1 MAKTVRT
8 SICSRNEL
16 TAAVQTK
23 DCKTVVE
30 ETQGN
35 VSTSHMIVFI
45 NAALLLVL
53 LTIVTALGI
62 LVGRMWQRRVDWWWH
77 ELPAVD
83 EDGYLE
89 DETSLNLQTR
99 FMD

>member
-8 SICSRNEL
+8 SICSQNKL
-16 TAAVQTK
+16 TATVQTK

-35 VSTSHMIVFI
+35 VSTSHMIVFVY
-45 NAALLLVL
+45 AALLLVL
-53 LTIVTALGI
+53 LSIVTALGI
-62 LVGRMWQRRVDWWWH
+62 LVGRTWLRCVDWWH

-83 EDGYLE
+83 TDGYLE
-89 DETSLNLQTR
+89 DETSFNLQT
-99 FMD
+99 

>member
-1 MAKTVRT
+1 M
-8 SICSRNEL
+8 
-16 TAAVQTK
+16 TATVQTK

-35 VSTSHMIVFI
+35 VSTSHMIVFVY
-45 NAALLLVL
+45 AALLLVL

-62 LVGRMWQRRVDWWWH
+62 LVGCTWLRRVDCWWH

-83 EDGYLE
+83 MDGYLE
-89 DETSLNLQTR
+89 DETTFNLQT
-99 FMD
+99 